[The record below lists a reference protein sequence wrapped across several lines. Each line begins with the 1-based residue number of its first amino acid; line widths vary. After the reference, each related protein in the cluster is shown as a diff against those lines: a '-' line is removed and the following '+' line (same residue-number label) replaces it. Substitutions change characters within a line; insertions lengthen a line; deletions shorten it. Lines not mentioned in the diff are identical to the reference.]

1 MSNTAHNATT
11 RNTLA
16 AADAKAARYTDG
28 LVKFFRCYE
37 SMQRYINYRYGRQT
51 VAKLLDVPARYWE
64 SPYSGTVYAYGCKY
78 YFQTRKGTYGF
89 KQDLA
94 DKDFGV
100 RAENRPVAEFDDEHY
115 LRQQENMAAYI
126 HSGAGLDNYYRDR
139 DAGYVE

>member
-1 MSNTAHNATT
+1 MSNTTTATT

-51 VAKLLDVPARYWE
+51 VAKLLDVPAHYWE
-64 SPYSGTVYAYGCKY
+64 SPYSGITYTYGCKY
-78 YFQTRKGTYGF
+78 YFETRKGTYGF

-94 DKDFGV
+94 DRDFGV
-100 RAENRPVAEFDDEHY
+100 RAENRPVEYDGERY

-126 HSGAGLDNYYRDR
+126 HSGAGLDNYCKDR